1 MLYMKLQ
8 VVYEFDS
15 NLSFSGL
22 SYFSEKLSRLKIKS
36 VIDSESSKS
45 NVLNSTSAENSYRVL
60 FGIMTLRSAMSRIS

>member
-1 MLYMKLQ
+1 MKLQ